1 MRALLLL
8 CLAAHLGA
16 ADRYKVVA
24 VERHA
29 LPPHEDDQ
37 RLYRL
42 EGPGPLSP
50 GTLVQLTRAGGTE
63 NPGRLRVVHSAPNGA
78 LAVIAQRGDTYP
90 LVGDGTAPWSV
101 HKVPVLPPPEP
112 VATVAPPL
120 ALAPMEPHLP
130 RSFREAVYFLP
141 GDGTLS
147 PRGQEKVAGWGR
159 EWGAGQWVV
168 EIPAG
173 SGPLSKLLQ
182 VRAQAVVAAL
192 KGAGV
197 TTLSVKAAP
206 AASFQKPDQVNVVFH
221 EAGAVGT
228 TEKPRH

>member
-1 MRALLLL
+1 MRALLVL
-8 CLAAHLGA
+8 CLAAHAGA

-50 GTLVQLTRAGGTE
+50 GTLVQLTRAGGLE

-90 LVGDGTAPWSV
+90 LVGDGTAPWAV

-112 VATVAPPL
+112 VAAVAPPV
-120 ALAPMEPHLP
+120 ALNPVEPHLP
-130 RSFREAVYFLP
+130 RTMREAVYFLP
-141 GDGTLS
+141 GDGALS
-147 PRGQEKVAGWGR
+147 PRGQEKVASWGR

-173 SGPLSKLLQ
+173 AGPLSKVMQ
-182 VRAQAVVAAL
+182 ARAQAVVAAL

-197 TTLSVKAAP
+197 GAIAVKAAP
-206 AASFQKPDQVNVVFH
+206 PASFQRADQVNVVCREGEGGSPGSRPSH
-221 EAGAVGT
+221 
-228 TEKPRH
+228 